1 MSPVRSL
8 GGSGTHGMWI
18 LLLALGLLIFAIVL
32 WTVSRW
38 QRNRLLFPA
47 GRVIHIDTE
56 RLRKPEGTLFSA
68 NYSLVG
74 RPDYLINQGGWIIP
88 IEVKSGAAPVTPY
101 PSQLFQLAA
110 YGLLVKE
117 HFGRMPPY
125 GILKYRDRAVE
136 IPFTQ
141 TLLDEVTTVLE
152 QIQADASQSA
162 VDRSHN
168 ESRRCRACGFRT
180 ACDQRLP

>member
-1 MSPVRSL
+1 
-8 GGSGTHGMWI
+8 MW
-18 LLLALGLLIFAIVL
+18 LLLFALGLLLLSIIL
-32 WTVSRW
+32 WGISRW

-74 RPDYLINQGGWIIP
+74 RPDYLVNQGGWIIP
-88 IEVKSGAAPVTPY
+88 IEVKSSAAPVTPY
-101 PSQLFQLAA
+101 PSHLYQLAA

-136 IPFTQ
+136 IPFTES
-141 TLLDEVTTVLE
+141 LLDEVTAVLDGNSGGCVRGRGRSFAQRSE
-152 QIQADASQSA
+152 TLPRMRFSRPHAISA
-162 VDRSHN
+162 WRDCLWMH
-168 ESRRCRACGFRT
+168 
-180 ACDQRLP
+180 LL

>member
-1 MSPVRSL
+1 
-8 GGSGTHGMWI
+8 MW
-18 LLLALGLLIFAIVL
+18 LLLFALGLLLLSILL
-32 WTVSRW
+32 WVISRW
-38 QRNRLLFPA
+38 QRNRLMFPA

-74 RPDYLINQGGWIIP
+74 RPDYLVNQGGWIIP
-88 IEVKSGAAPVTPY
+88 IEVKSSGAPVTPY
-101 PSQLFQLAA
+101 PSHLYQLAA

-136 IPFTQ
+136 IPFTES
-141 TLLDEVTTVLE
+141 LLDEVTAELE
-152 QIQADASQSA
+152 EIQADATAAA
-162 VDRSHN
+162 VNRSHDDPK
-168 ESRRCRACGFRT
+168 RCRGCGFRT
-180 ACDQRLP
+180 ACDQRLA

>member
-1 MSPVRSL
+1 
-8 GGSGTHGMWI
+8 MW
-18 LLLALGLLIFAIVL
+18 LLLFALGLLLLSILL
-32 WTVSRW
+32 WVISRW
-38 QRNRLLFPA
+38 QRNRLMFPA

-74 RPDYLINQGGWIIP
+74 RPDYLVNQGGWIIP
-88 IEVKSGAAPVTPY
+88 IEVKSSAAPVTPF
-101 PSQLFQLAA
+101 PSHLYQLAA

-136 IPFTQ
+136 IPFTES
-141 TLLDEVTTVLE
+141 LLDEVTAKLE
-152 QIQADASQSA
+152 EIQADASAAA
-162 VDRSHN
+162 VDRSHDDPK
-168 ESRRCRACGFRT
+168 RCRGCGFRT
-180 ACDQRLP
+180 ACDQRLA